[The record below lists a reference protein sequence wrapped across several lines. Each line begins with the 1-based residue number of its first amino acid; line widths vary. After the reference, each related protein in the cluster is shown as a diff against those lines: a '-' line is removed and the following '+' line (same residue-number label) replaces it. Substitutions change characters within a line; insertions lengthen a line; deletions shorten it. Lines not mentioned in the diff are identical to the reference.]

1 MQTITS
7 AYNIEQYNNNNEQYQ
22 LTLDKKKIYIYWSL
36 GIEKVELLINQWS
49 DM

>member
-22 LTLDKKKIYIYWSL
+22 LTLDKKKYIYIGAW
-36 GIEKVELLINQWS
+36 ELKK
-49 DM
+49 